1 MSGTAASKLLLL
13 PVRVRGIEIGRPVDA
28 IVDQAGT
35 RVLGL
40 DVLCRDDEH
49 RFLPL
54 TAAAVGAEEI
64 AVASPL
70 TLLSEEQ
77 LDFYRRRGVRLR
89 ELVPGL
95 QDAWVHA
102 DGGLELVIP
111 EDAA

>member
-1 MSGTAASKLLLL
+1 MSGITASKLLRL

-40 DVLCRDDEH
+40 EVLCRDDEH

-54 TAAAVGAEEI
+54 TAAAVAADEI
-64 AVASPL
+64 AVESAL

-102 DGGLELVIP
+102 DGSLELVIP